1 MWSRSVVA
9 LLGLTL
15 TLAVLPA
22 REASA
27 QSPAAI
33 EPFVTGLY
41 VSLLGHQP
49 DAQGLSTWTTV
60 VAGNCNAP
68 GLVAVTRAFLG
79 SEEFADRPLTL
90 AELVAAL
97 AGALL
102 GRAPTDAEVAGGVV
116 FFRAQRV
123 DVALTGFVRSAEF
136 RSLAP
141 DPRDPATA
149 TALISRWYAEILGR
163 APAAGELASQVDHLV
178 GSGDV
183 EGAAVGLLTSS
194 EFESRPLTFGGYVRI
209 LYRAFLAREPDP
221 AGQAGWEQAL
231 RDRLLG
237 AIDGV
242 VGLPEFQA
250 RVEQICG
257 TAWCAKASPLLT
269 LAERFP
275 GNRGPDVLVRTDLGQ
290 SLQDAVDG
298 ALDVNA
304 DGYIIVGV
312 VAGPGGQA
320 DGRLTQRLVIARDFG
335 LPFALVGCGLTLHDP
350 AAREAQPTAWI
361 RREARSP
368 NLLVID
374 VGATG
379 SGLVGWLV
387 EGDGRYLRTVDA
399 TGNAHGLAVIGNGN
413 TIDNGRAE
421 KNAGLGIY
429 VDGQNNTVIG
439 SEVVSNGDIG
449 IFLKGTSNR
458 LAGNAVGERDRG
470 NGNTGIHAEGAGHL
484 IEENT
489 VLGNG
494 GHGIEVSGGSASGP
508 VVVRK
513 NQVGDRDRGNGGHG
527 IVVAGTGNGDGG
539 PVEIDENDV
548 AGNLGDGVRV
558 TGSGHQLR
566 DNASGGAGD
575 LDNGGCEF
583 AVSAGNLDAG
593 GNRVNGVPVDGGPGG
608 SFPTGCLGTP

>member
-1 MWSRSVVA
+1 MSSRSVAA

-15 TLAVLPA
+15 TLAALSP
-22 REASA
+22 REALA
-27 QSPAAI
+27 QSPAI
-33 EPFVTGLY
+33 DSFVTGLY

-49 DAQGLSTWTTV
+49 DPQGLATWTNG
-60 VAGNCNAP
+60 VASNCNAP

-79 SEEFADRPLTL
+79 SEEFAGRPLTL
-90 AELVAAL
+90 AELVVAL
-97 AGALL
+97 VGALL
-102 GRAPTDAEVAGGVV
+102 GRAPTADEVAGGVV
-116 FFRAQRV
+116 FFRAHRV
-123 DVALTGFVRSAEF
+123 DVALTAFARSAEF
-136 RSLAP
+136 RSLVP

-149 TALISRWYAEILGR
+149 TALISRLYAEILGR
-163 APAAGELASQVDHLV
+163 APSAGELASQVDHLV

-183 EGAAVGLLTSS
+183 EGVAVALLTSP

-221 AGQAGWEQAL
+221 AGQTAWEQAL

-237 AIDGV
+237 AIGGV
-242 VGLPEFQA
+242 VGLPEFQIRA
-250 RVEQICG
+250 EQVCG
-257 TAWCAKASPLLT
+257 TAWCAKVSPVQA

-290 SLQDAVDG
+290 SLQDAVAG

-320 DGRLTQRLVIARDFG
+320 DGRLTQRLDIVRDFG

-350 AAREAQPTAWI
+350 APGEAVPTARI
-361 RREARSP
+361 RAGARSP

-399 TGNAHGLAVIGNGN
+399 TGNTHGLAVVGNGN

-421 KNAGLGIY
+421 GNGGLGIY
-429 VDGQNNTVIG
+429 VDGHDNTVIG
-439 SEVVSNGDIG
+439 NDVVGNGDTG
-449 IFLKGTSNR
+449 IFLKGTGNR
-458 LAGNAVGERDRG
+458 LAGNAVGERGRG
-470 NGNTGIHAEGAGHL
+470 NGGTGIHAEGAGNL

-494 GHGIEVSGGSASGP
+494 GHGIEATGGVASRP

-513 NQVGDRDRGNGGHG
+513 NRVGDRDRGNRGHG
-527 IVVAGTGNGDGG
+527 IVVAGTGNGGSG
-539 PVEIDENDV
+539 PVEIDENAV
-548 AGNLGDGVRV
+548 VSNQGDGVRV
-558 TGSGHQLR
+558 TGPGHQLR
-566 DNASGGAGD
+566 DNVSGGVGD

-593 GNRVNGVPVDGGPGG
+593 GNRVNGIPVGGSGG
-608 SFPTGCLGTP
+608 SFPTGCLGSQ

>member
-1 MWSRSVVA
+1 MCSRSVAA

-15 TLAVLPA
+15 TLGVLFP
-22 REASA
+22 REALA
-27 QSPAAI
+27 QSPAIDA
-33 EPFVTGLY
+33 FVTGLY

-49 DAQGLSTWTTV
+49 DPQGLSTWTNV

-68 GLVAVTRAFLG
+68 GLVGVTRAFLA

-90 AELVAAL
+90 AELVVGL
-97 AGALL
+97 VGALL
-102 GRAPTDAEVAGGVV
+102 GRAPTADEIAGAVV
-116 FFRAQRV
+116 FFRAHRV

-136 RSLAP
+136 RSLVP

-149 TALISRWYAEILGR
+149 TALISRWYTEILGR
-163 APAAGELASQVDHLV
+163 APSAGELAGQADHLV

-183 EGAAVGLLTSS
+183 EGAAIGFLTSP
-194 EFESRPLTFGGYVRI
+194 EFESRPLTFRGYVGV

-221 AGQAGWEQAL
+221 AGQTASEQAL

-237 AIDGV
+237 AIDGA

-257 TAWCAKASPLLT
+257 TAWCAKGSPLQT
-269 LAERFP
+269 LAGRFP
-275 GNRGPDVLVRTDLGQ
+275 GHRGPDVLVRTDLGQ

-320 DGRLTQRLVIARDFG
+320 DGRLSQRLVIARDFG

-350 AAREAQPTAWI
+350 APGEARPTAWI

-368 NLLVID
+368 SLLVID

-399 TGNAHGLAVIGNGN
+399 TGNTHGLAVVGNRN
-413 TIDNGRAE
+413 TIDNGQAE
-421 KNAGLGIY
+421 DNAGLGIY
-429 VDGQNNTVIG
+429 VDGQDNTVIG
-439 SEVVSNGDIG
+439 NDVVGNGDTG
-449 IFLKGTSNR
+449 IFLKGTGNR
-458 LAGNAVGERDRG
+458 VAGNAVGGRGRG
-470 NGNTGIHAEGAGHL
+470 NGGTGIHAEGSRHL

-494 GHGIEVSGGSASGP
+494 GHGIEITGGVASGP

-513 NQVGDRDRGNGGHG
+513 NRVGDRDRGNAGHG
-527 IVVAGTGNGDGG
+527 IVVAGAGNGAGS
-539 PVEIDENDV
+539 PVELDENDV
-548 AGNLGDGVRV
+548 AGNRGDGVRV

-583 AVSAGNLDAG
+583 AVSDGNLDAG
-593 GNRVNGVPVDGGPGG
+593 GNRVNGIPVDGGSGG
-608 SFPTGCLGTP
+608 SFPTGCLGTH

>member
-1 MWSRSVVA
+1 MWSRSVAA

-15 TLAVLPA
+15 GIVSA

-27 QSPAAI
+27 QSPAI

-49 DAQGLSTWTTV
+49 DPQGLSTWTTV

-68 GLVAVTRAFLG
+68 GLVAVTRAFLE

-90 AELVAAL
+90 AELVMAL

-102 GRAPTDAEVAGGVV
+102 GRAPTADEVAGGIV
-116 FFRAQRV
+116 FFRARRV

-141 DPRDPATA
+141 DPRDPSTA

-163 APAAGELASQVDHLV
+163 APVASELASQVDHLV

-183 EGAAVGLLTSS
+183 EGAAVGLLTSP
-194 EFESRPLTFGGYVRI
+194 EFESRPLTFGGYVRV

-221 AGQAGWEQAL
+221 AGQTAWEQAL
-231 RDRLLG
+231 RGPLLG
-237 AIDGV
+237 ALDGV
-242 VGLPEFQA
+242 VALPEFQA

-257 TAWCAKASPLLT
+257 AWCVKVSPLQT

-290 SLQDAVDG
+290 SLQDAVNG
-298 ALDVNA
+298 AVDVNA

-350 AAREAQPTAWI
+350 ASREAQPTAWI
-361 RREARSP
+361 RPEARSP

-387 EGDGRYLRTVDA
+387 EGDGRYLRTVEG
-399 TGNAHGLAVIGNGN
+399 TGNAHGLALIGSGN
-413 TIDNGRAE
+413 TLDNGRAE

-449 IFLKGTSNR
+449 IFVKGTSNR

-470 NGNTGIHAEGAGHL
+470 NGNTGIHAEGSGHL

-494 GHGIEVSGGSASGP
+494 GHGIEVTGGDASRP
-508 VVVRK
+508 IVLRK
-513 NQVGDRDRGNGGHG
+513 NQVGDRDRGNGGDG
-527 IVVAGTGNGDGG
+527 IVVAGAGNGGGG

-548 AGNLGDGVRV
+548 AGNQGAGVRV

-566 DNASGGAGD
+566 DNVSGGVGD

-583 AVSAGNLDAG
+583 AVIAGNLDAG
-593 GNRVNGVPVDGGPGG
+593 GNRVNGMPVDGSGG
-608 SFPTGCLGTP
+608 SFPTGCLGSP

>member
-1 MWSRSVVA
+1 MSSRSVAA

-15 TLAVLPA
+15 TLAVLFP
-22 REASA
+22 REAVA
-27 QSPAAI
+27 QSPPI
-33 EPFVTGLY
+33 ETFVTGLY
-41 VSLLGHQP
+41 VYLLGHQP
-49 DAQGLSTWTTV
+49 DAQALSTWTTV
-60 VAGNCNAP
+60 VASNCNPP
-68 GLVAVTRAFLG
+68 GLGAVTRAFLG
-79 SEEFADRPLTL
+79 SAEFADRSLTL
-90 AELVAAL
+90 AGLVVALVGALFGREATAGEVAA
-97 AGALL
+97 
-102 GRAPTDAEVAGGVV
+102 GVV
-116 FFRAQRV
+116 FLRAQRV
-123 DVALTGFVRSAEF
+123 DVALTGFIRSAEF

-163 APAAGELASQVDHLV
+163 APAASELASHVDHLV
-178 GSGDV
+178 GTGDV
-183 EGAAVGLLTSS
+183 EGAAVGLLASP
-194 EFESRPLTFGGYVRI
+194 EFESRLLTFRGYVDI
-209 LYRAFLAREPDP
+209 LYRAFLARPPDL
-221 AGQAGWEQAL
+221 AGQTAWEQAL

-250 RVEQICG
+250 RAEQICG
-257 TAWCAKASPLLT
+257 TAWCAKASPLQT
-269 LAERFP
+269 LAVRFP
-275 GNRGPDVLVRTDLGQ
+275 GHRGPDVLVRTDLGQ
-290 SLQDAVDG
+290 SLQDAVAG

-312 VAGPGGQA
+312 VAGPGGEA
-320 DGRLTQRLVIARDFG
+320 DGRLTQRLVIVRDFG

-350 AAREAQPTAWI
+350 APAEAQPTAWI
-361 RREARSP
+361 RAGARSP

-399 TGNAHGLAVIGNGN
+399 TGNTHGLAVIGNGN

-421 KNAGLGIY
+421 ENAGLGVY
-429 VDGQNNTVIG
+429 VDGHDNTVIG
-439 SEVVSNGDIG
+439 NDVVGNGDTG
-449 IFLKGTSNR
+449 IFLKGTGNR
-458 LAGNAVGERDRG
+458 LAGNRVGERGRG
-470 NGNTGIHAEGAGHL
+470 NGGTGIHAEGARHL

-489 VLGNG
+489 VLRNG
-494 GHGIEVSGGSASGP
+494 GHGIEVTGGDASGP
-508 VVVRK
+508 NVVRK

-527 IVVAGTGNGDGG
+527 IVVAGTGNGGGG

-548 AGNLGDGVRV
+548 AGNVGDGVRV

-593 GNRVNGVPVDGGPGG
+593 GNRVNGVSVDGSGG

>member
-1 MWSRSVVA
+1 MWSRSVA
-9 LLGLTL
+9 AFLGFAFTL
-15 TLAVLPA
+15 GFLSAP
-22 REASA
+22 EAFA
-27 QSPAAI
+27 QSPAI
-33 EPFVTGLY
+33 ESFVTGLY

-49 DAQGLSTWTTV
+49 DPQGLATWTNV
-60 VAGNCNAP
+60 VASNCNAP
-68 GLVAVTRAFLG
+68 GLVAVTRGFLG
-79 SEEFADRPLTL
+79 SAEFTDRPLTL
-90 AELVAAL
+90 ADLVAAL
-97 AGALL
+97 VGALF
-102 GRAPTDAEVAGGVV
+102 GRAPTADEIAGGVV

-123 DVALTGFVRSAEF
+123 DVALTGFIRSAEF
-136 RSLAP
+136 QSLVP

-149 TALISRWYAEILGR
+149 SALISHWYAEILGR
-163 APAAGELASQVDHLV
+163 APTPSELASQVDHLV

-183 EGAAVGLLTSS
+183 EGAAAGLLTSS
-194 EFESRPLTFGGYVRI
+194 EFESRPLTFGGFVRI

-221 AGQAGWEQAL
+221 AGQTGWEQAL

-237 AIDGV
+237 ALDGV
-242 VGLPEFQA
+242 VGLPEFQIRA
-250 RVEQICG
+250 QQICG
-257 TAWCAKASPLLT
+257 TAWCAKVSPVQA
-269 LAERFP
+269 LAQRFP

-290 SLQDAVDG
+290 SLQDAVAG

-320 DGRLTQRLVIARDFG
+320 DGRLTQRLIIDRIFG

-350 AAREAQPTAWI
+350 APHEAQPTVWI
-361 RREARSP
+361 RPGARSP
-368 NLLVID
+368 SFLVID

-399 TGNAHGLAVIGNGN
+399 TGNTHGLAVIGNGN
-413 TIDNGRAE
+413 TIDSGRAE
-421 KNAGLGIY
+421 GNAGLGIY
-429 VDGQNNTVIG
+429 VDGHDNTIIG
-439 SEVVSNGDIG
+439 NDVVGNGDTG
-449 IFLKGTSNR
+449 IFLKGTGNR
-458 LAGNAVGERDRG
+458 LAGNAVGERGRG
-470 NGNTGIHAEGAGHL
+470 NGGIGIHAEGAGNL

-494 GHGIEVSGGSASGP
+494 GHGIDVTGGVASRP

-513 NQVGDRDRGNGGHG
+513 NRVGDRDRGNRGDG
-527 IVVAGTGNGDGG
+527 IVVVGTGNGSGG

-548 AGNLGDGVRV
+548 ASNLGDGVRV
-558 TGSGHQLR
+558 TGTGHQLR
-566 DNASGGAGD
+566 DNISGGGGD

-583 AVSAGNLDAG
+583 AVSSGNLDAG
-593 GNRVNGVPVDGGPGG
+593 GNRINGVSVDGAGG

>member
-1 MWSRSVVA
+1 MCSRSVAA

-15 TLAVLPA
+15 TLGVLSAP
-22 REASA
+22 EASA
-27 QSPAAI
+27 QSPGI

-41 VSLLGHQP
+41 VHLLGRQP
-49 DAQGLSTWTTV
+49 DAQDLATWTTAI
-60 VAGNCNAP
+60 AGNCNAP

-79 SEEFADRPLTL
+79 SGEFADRPLTL
-90 AELVAAL
+90 AELVVAL
-97 AGALL
+97 VGALL
-102 GRAPTDAEVAGGVV
+102 GRAPTPDEVAGGVV
-116 FFRAQRV
+116 FFRAERV
-123 DVALTGFVRSAEF
+123 EMALTGFVRSAEF
-136 RSLAP
+136 RSLVP
-141 DPRDPATA
+141 DPRDPAAA
-149 TALISRWYAEILGR
+149 TALVGRWYAEILGR
-163 APAAGELASQVDHLV
+163 APSAGELAGQVDHLV

-183 EGAAVGLLTSS
+183 EGAAVGFLTSA

-209 LYRAFLAREPDP
+209 LYRAFLGREPDA
-221 AGQAGWEQAL
+221 AGQAVWEQAL

-237 AIDGV
+237 AIDGA

-250 RVEQICG
+250 RAEQICG
-257 TAWCAKASPLLT
+257 TAWCAKGSPLRT

-275 GNRGPDVLVRTDLGQ
+275 GHRGPDVLVRTDLGQ
-290 SLQDAVDG
+290 SLQGAVDG
-298 ALDVNA
+298 AVDVNA

-350 AAREAQPTAWI
+350 APGEAQPTAWI
-361 RREARSP
+361 RPEARSP

-374 VGATG
+374 VGTTG

-387 EGDGRYLRTVDA
+387 EGNGRYLRTVDA
-399 TGNAHGLAVIGNGN
+399 AGNAHGLAVVGNRN
-413 TIDNGRAE
+413 TIDDGRAE
-421 KNAGLGIY
+421 ENAGLGIY
-429 VDGQNNTVIG
+429 VDGQDNTVIG
-439 SEVVSNGDIG
+439 NDVVGNGDTG
-449 IFLKGTSNR
+449 IFLKGSGNR
-458 LAGNAVGERDRG
+458 AAGNAVGERGRG
-470 NGNTGIHAEGAGHL
+470 NGGAGIHADGARHL

-489 VLGNG
+489 VLANG
-494 GHGIEVSGGSASGP
+494 GNGIEVTGGVASRP

-513 NQVGDRDRGNGGHG
+513 NRVGDRDRGNAGHG
-527 IVVAGTGNGDGG
+527 IVVAGAGNGVGS

-548 AGNLGDGVRV
+548 AGNQGDGVLV

-583 AVSAGNLDAG
+583 AVSTGNFDAG
-593 GNRVNGVPVDGGPGG
+593 GNRVNGIPVDGGSGG
-608 SFPTGCLGTP
+608 SFPTGCLGTQ